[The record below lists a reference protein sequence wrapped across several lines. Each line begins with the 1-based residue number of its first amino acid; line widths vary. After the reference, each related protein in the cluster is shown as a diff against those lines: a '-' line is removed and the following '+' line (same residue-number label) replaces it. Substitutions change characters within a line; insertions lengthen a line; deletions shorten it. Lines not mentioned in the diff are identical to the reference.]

1 MTDDVLLSIE
11 DRDPA
16 ALQVFKGVTRWVMY
30 RTRDIW
36 VGAPAFASDGKHVTA
51 SVMFPDPSS
60 PEAETGMWWGM
71 SVHELLNGDFWTL
84 VMNAQHELEQVREKY
99 ADWSK
104 HPDVI
109 ELPPDMWE
117 KGQGNETTQ

>member
-1 MTDDVLLSIE
+1 MTDDVLSIE

-16 ALQVFKGVTRWVMY
+16 ALQAFKSVTRWVMY
-30 RTRDIW
+30 RTHDIW
-36 VGAPAFASDGKHVTA
+36 VGAPAFAPDGKHVTA

-60 PEAETGMWWGM
+60 TTGAETGVWWGM
-71 SVHELLNGDFWTL
+71 SVRELLDGDFWTL
-84 VMNAQHELEQVREKY
+84 VMNAQAELEKLRDEN

-117 KGQGNETTQ
+117 KGASNATAQ

>member
-1 MTDDVLLSIE
+1 MTNDVLSIE

-16 ALQVFKGVTRWVMY
+16 ALQAFKGVTRWVMY

-36 VGAPAFASDGKHVTA
+36 VGAPAFTDDGNHVTA
-51 SVMFPDPSS
+51 SVMFPAPSS
-60 PEAETGMWWGM
+60 TTGAETGMWWGM

-84 VMNAQHELEQVREKY
+84 VMNAQAELEKMRDEH

-104 HPDVI
+104 HPATI
-109 ELPPDMWE
+109 ELPRHMWTE
-117 KGQGNETTQ
+117 EARNANPQ